1 MTRFYENSLV
11 SFCGMLLVIS
21 MSCTMGAAG
30 QTNLVLAT
38 TVQPVNSVSPTPPLG
53 NTTANTTSPLN
64 ATSTTSSPNKN
75 LDDDALNDTLSYDSD
90 LYSEDSRNKSGLFD
104 RYYNGTNGIDNET
117 YYKYNTTTGEKC
129 NDCWM
134 EKLGDIA
141 GPSTIVIAVVFISAL
156 LILTACL
163 TYRNIRKMVP

>member
-1 MTRFYENSLV
+1 M
-11 SFCGMLLVIS
+11 
-21 MSCTMGAAG
+21 
-30 QTNLVLAT
+30 
-38 TVQPVNSVSPTPPLG
+38 SPTPPLG

-141 GPSTIVIAVVFISAL
+141 GA
-156 LILTACL
+156 
-163 TYRNIRKMVP
+163 Y